1 MSVVSVTNDNFETLI
16 NEPGVKLV
24 RFWASWC
31 SPCMMMAPI
40 YKKVA
45 EKIGE
50 TARFCEVNVDLLPR
64 IANSHSIRSIPTVVV
79 YKNGEIVS
87 RTSGMMNENELIML
101 VNSVSVEV

>member
-16 NEPGVKLV
+16 NEPGVKFI

-45 EKIGE
+45 EQINE
-50 TARFCEVNVDLLPR
+50 TALFCEVNVDLQPQ
-64 IANSHSIRSIPTVVV
+64 IANNHSIRSIPTVVV
-79 YKNGEIVS
+79 YKEGKIVN
-87 RTSGMMNENELIML
+87 RTSGMMNEKELTML
-101 VNSVSVEV
+101 VNRTIAEG